1 MSSERIDFPGGDGQ
15 RLAARLDRPAGRTR
29 AYALFAHC
37 FTCGKDSKGASHI
50 ARALAARGIATL
62 RFDFTGL
69 GGSEGEFGN
78 SGFSANVEDLLA
90 AADWLRDNHEAPA
103 ILVGHSLGGAA
114 VLAAA
119 GDVPECRAVATIGAP
134 AETAHTLR
142 HLGDAVETIES
153 EGEATVTLGGRP
165 FRVRRHFIEDFRD
178 QRLEERIAALRRPLL
193 VLHAPTDRIVGVDNA
208 RRIFEAAK
216 HPKSFVALD
225 DADHLLTR
233 SADADYAAGV
243 IAAWAARYLPAP
255 ADATDG
261 TAGEEGEVVVSETG
275 EGRFQQHVLAAGHRI
290 VADEPASVGGLG
302 SGPGPYDLLLA
313 ALGTC
318 TAMTVR
324 MYARHKALALE
335 HVSVRLAHQRIHARD
350 CEECET
356 KEGHVDEITRE
367 IELRGDLTDAER
379 QRLLEIADRCPV
391 HRTLHSEIRV
401 RTELA
406 EGRRA

>member
-1 MSSERIDFPGGDGQ
+1 MSSERIDFPGRDGQ
-15 RLAARLDRPAGRTR
+15 RLAARLDRPAGPAR
-29 AYALFAHC
+29 AFALFAHC

-78 SGFSANVEDLLA
+78 SGFSANVEDLIA
-90 AADWLRDNHEAPA
+90 AADWLRAEHAAPA
-103 ILVGHSLGGAA
+103 IMVGHSLGGAA

-134 AETAHTLR
+134 AETEHTLR
-142 HLGDAVETIES
+142 HLGEAIETIEA
-153 EGEATVTLGGRP
+153 EGEATVNLGGRP
-165 FRVRRHFIEDFRD
+165 FRVQRRFLEDFRD
-178 QRLEERIAALRRPLL
+178 QRLEALIADLRRPLL
-193 VLHAPTDRIVGVDNA
+193 VLHAPTDRIVGVDHA

-216 HPKSFVALD
+216 HPKSYVSLD

-243 IAAWAARYLPAP
+243 IAAWAARYLPEPEA
-255 ADATDG
+255 AED

-275 EGRFQQHVLAAGHRI
+275 EGDFQQRVLAAGHSLI
-290 VADEPASVGGLG
+290 ADEPRQVGGLG

-318 TAMTVR
+318 TAMTLR
-324 MYARHKALALE
+324 MYARHKQLPLE
-335 HVSVRLAHQRIHARD
+335 HVTVRLAHDRIHARD
-350 CEECET
+350 CEDCET
-356 KEGHVDEITRE
+356 REGQVDRITRQ
-367 IELRGDLTDAER
+367 IELRGELTAPQRE
-379 QRLLEIADRCPV
+379 RLLQIADRCPV

-401 RTELA
+401 LTELA
-406 EGRRA
+406 EGRHE

>member
-1 MSSERIDFPGGDGQ
+1 MSSERIDFPGRDGQ
-15 RLAARLDRPAGRTR
+15 RLAARLDRPAGHTR

-37 FTCGKDSKGASHI
+37 FTCGKDSKGANHV

-78 SGFSANVEDLLA
+78 TGFSANVEDLLA
-90 AADWLRDNHEAPA
+90 AAEWLRASHAAPA

-142 HLGDAVETIES
+142 HFGKAIETIEA
-153 EGEATVTLGGRP
+153 EGAAEVTLGGRP
-165 FRVRRHFIEDFRD
+165 FRVQRQFIEDFRE
-178 QRLEERIAALRRPLL
+178 QRLEDRIATLRRPLL
-193 VLHAPTDRIVGVDNA
+193 VLHAPTDQIVGVDNA

-216 HPKSFVALD
+216 HPKSYVSLD

-243 IAAWAARYLPAP
+243 IAAWAARYLPATGD
-255 ADATDG
+255 DAGSTR
-261 TAGEEGEVVVSETG
+261 GEEGEVAVSETG
-275 EGRFQQHVLAAGHRI
+275 EGRFQQHVLAAGHSLI
-290 VADEPASVGGLG
+290 ADEPAAVGGLG

-318 TAMTVR
+318 TAMTIR
-324 MYARHKALALE
+324 MYARHKQLPLE
-335 HVSVRLAHQRIHARD
+335 HVTVRLAHQRIHARD
-350 CEECET
+350 CEDCET
-356 KEGHVDEITRE
+356 RDGQIDEITRQ
-367 IELRGDLTDAER
+367 IELRGELSAEQR

-401 RTELA
+401 RTALA
-406 EGRRA
+406 EGSGA